1 MKKILVIDD
10 AEFILES
17 TSSLLEFEGYEVITA
32 ENGQI
37 GVEKA
42 LEFKPDLILCDIS
55 MPVMDGFLVL
65 ENLRANDITH
75 MTPFIFL
82 TAFNEK
88 STMREGMTKGAD
100 DYLVK
105 PYTRDEIVAAIDAQ
119 WKKYNVFEKHV
130 KTKVEQVG
138 KSVTYALPHEF
149 RTAINEIKGNAG
161 IIYQESESLNTI
173 EIKQLS
179 HDIVQSVSRL
189 SKITENYLLYIRLN
203 NIEDNE
209 ALRQELIT
217 SRTEEPFAVAFDIV
231 NNIAAKYNRFED
243 FIVENESMGISI
255 PLSSENFF
263 VIINELSDN
272 AFKFSEKGSKVTLS
286 SVIVNDC
293 LNIYLEDKG
302 IGLEESQ
309 IENIAALN
317 QFNREKNEQ
326 QGVGLGLII
335 AKKMIELHG
344 GTLNIFKGENEQG
357 TKIELNFPIA
367 SEI

>member
-17 TSSLLEFEGYEVITA
+17 TSALLEFEGYSVFTA
-32 ENGQI
+32 ENGKI
-37 GVEKA
+37 GFEKA
-42 LEFKPDLILCDIS
+42 IEHKPDLILCDIS
-55 MPVMDGFLVL
+55 MPIMDGFEVL
-65 ENLRANDITH
+65 ENIRANDITH
-75 MTPFIFL
+75 RTPFIFL

-88 STMREGMTKGAD
+88 SNMREGMTKGAD

-105 PYTRDEIVAAIDAQ
+105 PYTRDEIVSAINAQ
-119 WKKYNVFEKHV
+119 WRKYNVFEEHV

-161 IIYQESESLNTI
+161 IIYQESESLNTE
-173 EIKQLS
+173 EIKSLS

-203 NIEDNE
+203 NIEVNE
-209 ALRQELIT
+209 NLKKELIT
-217 SRTEEPFAVAFDIV
+217 STTEEPFAVAFDIV
-231 NNIAAKYNRFED
+231 NNIAAKHNRFED
-243 FIVENESMGISI
+243 LEIENETMEISI
-255 PLSSENFF
+255 NISSENFY

-272 AFKFSEKGSKVTLS
+272 AFKFSKKGSKVRLS
-286 SVIVNDC
+286 SFIKNEM
-293 LNIYLEDKG
+293 LNICLEDEG
-302 IGLEESQ
+302 IGLDESQ

-335 AKKMIELHG
+335 AKKMTELHG
-344 GTLNIFKGENEQG
+344 GELKISKGRNNIGSKLGLTFQI
-357 TKIELNFPIA
+357 TKN
-367 SEI
+367 

>member
-17 TSSLLEFEGYEVITA
+17 TSSLLEFEGYDVFTA
-32 ENGQI
+32 ENGKLGI
-37 GVEKA
+37 EKA
-42 LEFKPDLILCDIS
+42 IENRPDLILCDIS
-55 MPVMDGFLVL
+55 MPVMDGFEVL
-65 ENLRANDITH
+65 ENIRANEITH
-75 MTPFIFL
+75 RTPFIFL

-88 STMREGMTKGAD
+88 SNMREGMTKGAD

-105 PYTRDEIVAAIDAQ
+105 PYTRDEIVSAINAQ
-119 WKKYNVFEKHV
+119 WKKYNVFQEHV
-130 KTKVEQVG
+130 KSQVEQVG

-161 IIYQESESLNTI
+161 IIFKESESLDTS
-173 EIKQLS
+173 EIKLLS

-203 NIEDNE
+203 NIADNDS
-209 ALRQELIT
+209 LRDELRLST
-217 SRTEEPFAVAFDIV
+217 TEEPFAVAFDIV
-231 NNIAAKYNRFED
+231 NNIAAKYNRFDD
-243 FIVENESMGISI
+243 FTIINDTMGISI
-255 PLSSENFF
+255 SISSENFF
-263 VIINELSDN
+263 VIINEISDN
-272 AFKFSEKGSKVTLS
+272 AFKFSNTGERITMTSKIDSGNL
-286 SVIVNDC
+286 IID
-293 LNIYLEDKG
+293 LADEG
-302 IGLEESQ
+302 IGLEDYQ

-344 GTLNIFKGENEQG
+344 GSLKISKPETKG
-357 TKIELNFPIA
+357 TKITLCFPIVQ
-367 SEI
+367 